1 MNPQVV
7 VPYWQD
13 RSPEDGIL
21 FVRTKGILTT
31 MVRATLVAVGLI
43 VMAISMPIQ
52 STFGTI
58 RTLELI
64 VYPDGTTHIS
74 SEISADPLEPDFAV
88 KLFGTIIDNFVAQD
102 ENGFLLSANIEEDSA
117 LVETLGSSTI
127 SVNYDIQ
134 DLVSKEGRIWS
145 FKIDSPVEYS
155 LLMPSN
161 IVIVGM
167 STYPLNMQ
175 MINERSQLLLPS
187 GPVEINYFFGV
198 SQIPQTPTPNPE
210 QNSDNSIYFIGG
222 GIAAAGAIAA
232 VFMKRSKGTT
242 IKKITETI
250 VKQEQITEKSLDVET
265 IFELRPELR
274 DDDKQLV
281 SFISANG
288 GQAYESELRK
298 KFLQPRTTMWR
309 AVKRLERYGIVE
321 IDKKEFELGSTEIE
335 SLIKASKD
343 ENIPAAREH
352 FLSAMKI
359 FNEII
364 QQISERT
371 STSET
376 ALSASQPAEA
386 PRISNEIDRSE
397 RYIDQLKGISDK
409 NGFEIDFSHAYELID
424 IARNQLG
431 EGNSK
436 AANSTIE
443 VIKRSISE
451 LNETLRE
458 KTRQYT
464 TDRAKTLAEKYLED
478 LDILIAEAEEVGVSQ
493 ETLAKLVEIKEHLN
507 SASDSS
513 DVEQIIN
520 ELRYLISVKQD
531 FEDTKIERLKSRA
544 NQLESKIVQLK
555 LGI

>member
-1 MNPQVV
+1 MNQQMV

-31 MVRATLVAVGLI
+31 MIRAPLVVVGLI

-52 STFGTI
+52 STFGTV

-64 VYPDGTTHIS
+64 VYPDGTTHVS

-88 KLFGTIIDNFVAQD
+88 NLFGATIDNFVAQD
-102 ENGFLLSANIEEDSA
+102 ENGFILSANIEGDSA

-175 MINERSQLLLPS
+175 MINEHSQLLLPS

-198 SQIPQTPTPNPE
+198 SQIPQTPTPKPE

-242 IKKITETI
+242 KKITETI
-250 VKQEQITEKSLDVET
+250 LKQEQITEKPLDVET

-281 SFISANG
+281 SFISSNG

-321 IDKKEFELGSTEIE
+321 IDKKELQNLVRLKKKLE
-335 SLIKASKD
+335 D
-343 ENIPAAREH
+343 EN
-352 FLSAMKI
+352 
-359 FNEII
+359 
-364 QQISERT
+364 
-371 STSET
+371 
-376 ALSASQPAEA
+376 
-386 PRISNEIDRSE
+386 
-397 RYIDQLKGISDK
+397 
-409 NGFEIDFSHAYELID
+409 
-424 IARNQLG
+424 
-431 EGNSK
+431 
-436 AANSTIE
+436 
-443 VIKRSISE
+443 
-451 LNETLRE
+451 
-458 KTRQYT
+458 
-464 TDRAKTLAEKYLED
+464 
-478 LDILIAEAEEVGVSQ
+478 
-493 ETLAKLVEIKEHLN
+493 
-507 SASDSS
+507 
-513 DVEQIIN
+513 
-520 ELRYLISVKQD
+520 
-531 FEDTKIERLKSRA
+531 
-544 NQLESKIVQLK
+544 
-555 LGI
+555 